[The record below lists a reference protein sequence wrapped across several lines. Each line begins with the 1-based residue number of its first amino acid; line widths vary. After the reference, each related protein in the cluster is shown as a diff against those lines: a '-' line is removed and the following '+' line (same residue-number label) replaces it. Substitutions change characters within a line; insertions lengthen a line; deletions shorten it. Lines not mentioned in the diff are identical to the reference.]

1 MIGKIFEIPAIRIF
15 FNFPAL
21 DFIGLQDK
29 RAGISKKNSVILC
42 PIFIRVVGNNS
53 LSFRK

>member
-29 RAGISKKNSVILC
+29 RAGISKKKFC
-42 PIFIRVVGNNS
+42 HS
-53 LSFRK
+53 LPYFYTSSR